1 MMERIE
7 ELRAE
12 GEAAIAA
19 ATSAAQLEDL
29 RVRLLGRKAELPQLL
44 RGVRDLSPEERGPV
58 GQAANEA
65 RAALEALLEARDAQR
80 AASSRTSS
88 PAWASTSPR
97 GPRSRPSITTSTLS
111 TTRPTTRR
119 ASGPTRSTSP

>member
-19 ATSAAQLEDL
+19 ATSRAQAEGL
-29 RVRLLGRKAELPQLL
+29 RGRLLGGKPELPQLL

-65 RAALEALLEARDAQR
+65 RAALEALIEARAAELDASELDAR
-80 AASSRTSS
+80 LREDRVDVTL
-88 PAWASTSPR
+88 PGDPLDPI
-97 GPRSRPSITTSTLS
+97 GRPHLITQ
-111 TTRPTTRR
+111 TRR
-119 ASGPTRSTSP
+119 EL